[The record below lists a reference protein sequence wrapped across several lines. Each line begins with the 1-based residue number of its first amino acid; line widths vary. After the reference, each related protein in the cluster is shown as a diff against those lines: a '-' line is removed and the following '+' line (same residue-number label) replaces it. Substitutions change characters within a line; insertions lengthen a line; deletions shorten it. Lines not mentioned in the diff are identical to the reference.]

1 MNQQGQWNSAG
12 QPLIPYEPIQS
23 DEAIAAKISEL
34 KQKRNSGTKLTD
46 KEIIE
51 LARLIRTLASRKYR
65 QRQSSGKKLGTI
77 AMKTSSDTK
86 QDPRTVEQLQER
98 IDELQRALSEALERE
113 NACIKREE

>member
-1 MNQQGQWNSAG
+1 M
-12 QPLIPYEPIQS
+12 IKDRIE
-23 DEAIAAKISEL
+23 EL
-34 KQKRNSGTKLTD
+34 KGKRRSGKKLTD

-77 AMKTSSDTK
+77 VRKSSSETK
-86 QDPRTVEQLQER
+86 QDPHTIEQLQER

-113 NACIKREE
+113 KACIKREDQAIAREQQYQRREK